1 MQTVYAQL
9 MLLAALRDLQWRRK
23 RVVMTLVGTA
33 LVFAMSLLMSGLAN
47 SFPVEANRTLN
58 HQRADYW
65 VSPAGEPGPF
75 AGGINVTPELV
86 AEVAATPGVERANPV
101 LVSRITTTIEG
112 LATPLNLLGVVPQGL
127 GSPPSVL
134 NSKSGS
140 PSPTPGHVVVP
151 EKLGKK
157 VGDTMTLGA
166 ATFTVSGIVPKAS
179 MLAGQSTVFVTLDDA
194 QRIALGGAKRA
205 SMILVSTVANATPVF
220 PKTVTAFDRSAAR
233 GDLLRPLKNATQSID
248 FIKFLLWAVA
258 ALIVA
263 SVVYLTTLERNRD
276 IAVFK
281 ATGVP
286 TSAIGAGICLQAV
299 IIAVTSSIIGALL
312 ALLLAPNFPMDVV
325 ISKSSLLTL
334 PVLAVIVGVLA
345 GLIGVR
351 RTAGI
356 DPAAAF
362 GGP

>member
-1 MQTVYAQL
+1 

-23 RVVMTLVGTA
+23 RVAMTLVGTA
-33 LVFAMSLLMSGLAN
+33 LVFAMSLIMSGLAN
-47 SFPVEANRTLN
+47 SFPIEANRTLN

-65 VSPAGEPGPF
+65 LSPAGEPGPF
-75 AGGINVTPELV
+75 AGGINVTPEMV
-86 AEVAATPGVERANPV
+86 AEVAATPGVTRADPV

-112 LATPLNLLGVVPQGL
+112 LDTPLNLFGVVPNGL
-127 GSPPSVL
+127 GSPPSAV

-151 EKLGKK
+151 AKLGKK
-157 VGDTMTLGA
+157 VGDTITLGA
-166 ATFTVSGIVPKAS
+166 ATFIVSGVVSKAS
-179 MLAGQSTVFVTLDDA
+179 MLAGQSSVFIPLDDA

-205 SMILVSTVANATPVF
+205 SMILVSSEANTEPAF
-220 PKTVTAFDRSAAR
+220 PKSVTVFDKSAAR

-263 SVVYLTTLERNRD
+263 SVVYLTTLERTRD
-276 IAVFK
+276 VAVFK
-281 ATGVP
+281 ATGVS
-286 TSAIGAGICLQAV
+286 TSSIGAGICLQAV
-299 IIAVTSSIIGALL
+299 IIAVASSLIGALL
-312 ALLLAPNFPMDVV
+312 ALLMAPNFPMDVE
-325 ISKSSLLTL
+325 ISTGALLTL
-334 PVLAVIVGVLA
+334 PLLAVIVGVLA

-356 DPAAAF
+356 DPATAF

>member
-1 MQTVYAQL
+1 

-23 RVVMTLVGTA
+23 RVAMTLVGTA
-33 LVFAMSLLMSGLAN
+33 LVFAMSLIMSGLAN
-47 SFPVEANRTLN
+47 SFPIEANRTLN

-65 VSPAGEPGPF
+65 LSPAGEPGPF

-86 AEVAATPGVERANPV
+86 AQVAATPGVQRADPV

-112 LATPLNLLGVVPQGL
+112 LQTPLNLFGVVPNGL

-134 NSKSGS
+134 DRKSGS
-140 PSPTPGHVVVP
+140 PSPTAGHVVVP

-157 VGDTMTLGA
+157 VGDTMALGA
-166 ATFTVSGIVPKAS
+166 ATLIVSGVVSKAS
-179 MLAGQSTVFVTLDDA
+179 MLAGQSTVFVTLNDA

-205 SMILVSTVANATPVF
+205 SMILVSANAGATPVF
-220 PKTVTAFDRSAAR
+220 PNTVKVFDKSAAR

-263 SVVYLTTLERNRD
+263 SVVYLTTLERTRD
-276 IAVFK
+276 VAVFK
-281 ATGVP
+281 ATGVS
-286 TSAIGAGICLQAV
+286 TRAIGAGICLQAV
-299 IIAVTSSIIGALL
+299 IIAVASSIIGAVL
-312 ALLLAPNFPMDVV
+312 ALLLAPNFPMDVE
-325 ISKSSLLTL
+325 ISTGALLTL
-334 PVLAVIVGVLA
+334 PLLAVIVGVLA